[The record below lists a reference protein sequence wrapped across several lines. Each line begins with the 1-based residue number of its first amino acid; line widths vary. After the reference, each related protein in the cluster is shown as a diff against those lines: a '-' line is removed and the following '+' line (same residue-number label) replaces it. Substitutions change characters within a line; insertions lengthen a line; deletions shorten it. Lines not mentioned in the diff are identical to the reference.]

1 MYQYDQYDQAMVD
14 ARVDEF
20 RDQTKRRLSGELTED
35 QFKPLRLMNGL
46 YLQLHAYMLRVA
58 IPYGTLNSRQM
69 EMLAHIARKYDRDYG
84 HFTTRQN
91 IQYNWIKLQDA
102 PDILADL
109 ASVEMHA
116 IQTSGN
122 CIRNISS
129 DQYAGAAADEIA
141 DPRPWAELLR
151 QWSSFH
157 PEFSYLPRKFKIA
170 VIASD
175 EDRAAMRLHDIGI
188 QLVHN
193 DAGELGAKFF
203 VGGGMGRTPMIG
215 PEIRDFV
222 PADDLIHYAEACL
235 RVYNRYG
242 RRDNKYKARI
252 KILVHE
258 LGKEEYT
265 RQVEE
270 EFAHM
275 KTLGLN
281 PPVEELE
288 RITTFFADPE
298 YDADASDELDLS
310 DPDFRIWVEQNTHPH
325 KRSGY
330 AIATISLK
338 PTGGIPGDATSDQID
353 LMAKLARD
361 YSFDELRVT
370 HSQNIVLP
378 HVKKSDLYALWQ
390 QLDAAGLA
398 PANLDLISDMIACP
412 GLDYC
417 SLANARSIPVAQKIS
432 QRFADQQ
439 RQKDLGELKLK
450 ISGCINACGHH
461 HAGHI
466 GILGVDRKGV
476 ENYQLSLGGS
486 AAEDVSLAKITGPGF
501 DEDGIVDA
509 VEKVT
514 NVYIRD
520 RDEGERFIDT
530 YRRIGMAPFKEAL
543 YD

>member
-1 MYQYDQYDQAMVD
+1 MYQYDNYDQAMVD
-14 ARVDEF
+14 ARVEEF
-20 RDQTKRRLSGELTED
+20 RDQVKRRLEGKLTED
-35 QFKPLRLMNGL
+35 QFRPLRLMNGL

-58 IPYGTLNSRQM
+58 VPYGTLSGRQM
-69 EMLAHIARKYDRDYG
+69 RMLGHIARKYDKGYG

-91 IQYNWIKLQDA
+91 IQYNWIKLSDA

-129 DQYAGAAADEIA
+129 DQYAGVAADEVV

-170 VIASD
+170 VIAS
-175 EDRAAMRLHDIGI
+175 EQDRAAMRLHDIGLE
-188 QLVHN
+188 LVKR
-193 DAGELGAKFF
+193 DGVIGARVFA
-203 VGGGMGRTPMIG
+203 GGGMGRTPMVA
-215 PEIRDFV
+215 PEINDFV
-222 PADDLIHYAEACL
+222 TEDEIISYVEACL

-258 LGKEEYT
+258 LGVEEYR
-265 RQVEE
+265 RQVAE

-281 PPVEELE
+281 PPTEELA
-288 RITTFFADPE
+288 RIAAYFADPAYE
-298 YDADASDELDLS
+298 TSLTEDIDRS
-310 DPDFRIWVEQNTHPH
+310 DPDFALWLDRNVVAH
-325 KRSGY
+325 KQPGY
-330 AIATISLK
+330 AIANISLK
-338 PTGGIPGDATSDQID
+338 PVGGIPGDASAEQIE
-353 LMAKLARD
+353 LMADLAER
-361 YSFDELRVT
+361 YSMDELRVT
-370 HSQNIVLP
+370 HAQNIVLP
-378 HVKKSDLYALWQ
+378 YVKKADLYALWRE
-390 QLDAAGLA
+390 LEAAGLGE
-398 PANLDLISDMIACP
+398 ANIDMVTDIIACP

-417 SLANARSIPVAQKIS
+417 SLANARSIPVAQKIA
-432 QRFADQQ
+432 QRFTDNGKEASI
-439 RQKDLGELKLK
+439 GELKLK

-476 ENYQLSLGGS
+476 ENYQLLLGGS
-486 AAEDVSLAKITGPGF
+486 GAEDCSLGTITGPGF
-501 DEDGIVDA
+501 DENGIVDA
-509 VEKVT
+509 VEKVADLYLAQR
-514 NVYIRD
+514 N
-520 RDEGERFIDT
+520 EGERFLDT
-530 YRRIGMAPFKEAL
+530 YRRLGMAPFKEAL
-543 YD
+543 YG